1 MSIKLENLRN
11 TTTKRKR
18 RKIVGRG
25 PSSGHG
31 KTSCRGHKG
40 AASRSGYKVRAGTE
54 GGGVPL
60 YRRLP
65 TRGFSNARFAKRF
78 DVINLE
84 QIEKIYDKGEIV
96 SLETLRKK
104 GFIRGFSHGI
114 KVLGKGDLSKQVSF
128 DVASISSGAKEKL
141 EKAKISV

>member
-11 TTTKRKR
+11 TTSNRKR

-25 PSSGHG
+25 PGSGHG

-40 AASRSGYKVRAGTE
+40 AGSRSGHKVRAGTE

-60 YRRLP
+60 YRRVS
-65 TRGFSNARFAKRF
+65 TRGFSNAKFTKRF
-78 DVINLE
+78 DVINLD
-84 QIEKIYDKGEIV
+84 QIEKIYNKGEIV
-96 SLETLRKK
+96 SLETLRQK
-104 GFIRGFSHGI
+104 GYIRRSSFGI
-114 KVLGKGDLSKQVSF
+114 KVLGKGELSKQVSF

-141 EKAKISV
+141 EKAKISF

>member
-1 MSIKLENLRN
+1 MSIKLESLKNSSS
-11 TTTKRKR
+11 KRKR

-25 PSSGHG
+25 PGSGHG

-40 AASRSGYKVRAGTE
+40 SGSRSGYKIRAGTE

-60 YRRLP
+60 HRRVP
-65 TRGFSNARFAKRF
+65 TRGFSNAKFTKRF

-84 QIEKIYDKGEIV
+84 LIEKIYSKGETV
-96 SLETLRKK
+96 SLETLRQK
-104 GFIRGFSHGI
+104 GYIRGFSHGI
-114 KVLGKGDLSKQVSF
+114 KVLGKGELSVQVSF

-141 EKAKISV
+141 EKAKISF